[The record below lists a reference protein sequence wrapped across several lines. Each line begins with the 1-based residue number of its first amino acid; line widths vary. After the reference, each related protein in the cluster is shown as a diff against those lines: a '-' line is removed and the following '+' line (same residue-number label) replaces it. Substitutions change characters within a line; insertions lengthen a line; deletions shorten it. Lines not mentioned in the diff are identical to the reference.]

1 MINNFEATGENTK
14 KNRIHDDIIYL
25 KHHSVEGNG
34 VLSVTLDPEAQ
45 TPLHVVQQ
53 PQLRIL
59 SRDEGFMGL
68 VALKGT

>member
-1 MINNFEATGENTK
+1 MINNLEAAGENKK
-14 KNRIHDDIIYL
+14 KNRIHDDNTNL
-25 KHHSVEGNG
+25 KHHGVEGNG

-68 VALKGT
+68 VTLKGT